1 MTDGGHRAADDGLL
15 TTDERHVSPYLL
27 VAGAAVLWSTG
38 GLFIKWNDLSPLE
51 LSCGRALFACATVA
65 LLTRREGFRL
75 NFVSGVASVLYAALL
90 LLFVVATKMT
100 TAANA
105 IFLQYTAPVYILLL
119 EPALYK
125 EKYRAQDFVVV
136 ACCLAGMSLFF
147 VGDLR
152 PQDVRGNVA
161 ALGSGVCFAA
171 FFLLLRSRRARE
183 VNRASSVIYGS
194 LLLFLV
200 TLPAFAAGAHK
211 LDARNLAVVAYL
223 GVVQIGVAYTLLTL
237 GIARGMRGLD
247 AAVIGYVEPVLNPIW
262 VFLVLGER
270 PSRWALLGGA
280 IIIAA
285 VLAHT
290 LWKARRRATP
300 VET

>member
-1 MTDGGHRAADDGLL
+1 VKSENSVGADLGSK
-15 TTDERHVSPYLL
+15 EFVSPYLL
-27 VAGAAVLWSTG
+27 VLGAAVLWSTG
-38 GLFIKWNDLSPLE
+38 GLFIKWNDLTPLE
-51 LSCGRALFACATVA
+51 LSCGRALFAGATVA

-75 NFVSGVASVLYAALL
+75 NFVTGVAAVLYAALL

-119 EPALYK
+119 EPALFK

-161 ALGSGVCFAA
+161 ALGSGCCFAG
-171 FFLLLRSRRARE
+171 FFLLLRSQRARE
-183 VNRASSVIYGS
+183 VNRASSVIYGN
-194 LLLFLV
+194 LILFAI
-200 TLPAFAAGAHK
+200 TLPAFVAGAHK

-223 GVVQIGVAYTLLTL
+223 GVVQIGFAYTLLTL
-237 GIARGMRGLD
+237 GIARGVRGLD
-247 AAVIGYVEPVLNPIW
+247 AGVIGYVEPVLNPIW

-270 PSRWALLGGA
+270 PSRWALAGGA

-285 VLAHT
+285 VLTHT

-300 VET
+300 VEA